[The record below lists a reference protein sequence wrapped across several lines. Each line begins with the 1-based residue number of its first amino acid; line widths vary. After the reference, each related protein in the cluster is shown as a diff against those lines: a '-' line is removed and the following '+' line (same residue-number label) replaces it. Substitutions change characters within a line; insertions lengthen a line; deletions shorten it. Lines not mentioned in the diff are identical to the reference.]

1 MNLVTLR
8 EEFVKKS
15 GRYDLVVDA
24 INWADNGANFYINSG
39 QRMLAKMLE
48 LRSKVIAVSVNLNP
62 GEYEV
67 DLQATARIISN
78 VYAIDSDGEKVLLT
92 FKTHDWITYE
102 FGKGVEDIDAGVPY
116 YWTYKTGDS
125 ETAARLIH
133 VVPPVS
139 EACTIETHGHFMPV
153 DMSDDADESFIAAEW
168 PELLLKAALYQ
179 LEVFYRNT
187 EGAKDWLNAIN
198 TEVQLLDFDDCA
210 DISSQINQ
218 MEG

>member
-1 MNLVTLR
+1 MDLVTLR

-15 GRYDLVVDA
+15 GRYDLVTSTA
-24 INWADNGANFYINSG
+24 TWADNGADFYINAG

-48 LRSKVIAVSVNLNP
+48 LRSKVIAIEVDLDP
-62 GEYEV
+62 GEYSV
-67 DLQATARIISN
+67 DLGATARIINN
-78 VYAIDSDGEKVLLT
+78 VYAVDADGTKVALT

-102 FGKGVEDIDAGVPY
+102 FGKSVEDIDAGVPY
-116 YWTYKTGDS
+116 YWTYEIADA
-125 ETAARLIH
+125 EAAARLIQ

-139 EACTIETHGHFMPV
+139 EACTIQTHGQFMPV
-153 DMSDDADESFIAAEW
+153 DMGADTDESFIAAEW

-179 LEVFYRNT
+179 LETFYRNS

-198 TEVQLLDFDDCA
+198 TEVQLIDFDDCA